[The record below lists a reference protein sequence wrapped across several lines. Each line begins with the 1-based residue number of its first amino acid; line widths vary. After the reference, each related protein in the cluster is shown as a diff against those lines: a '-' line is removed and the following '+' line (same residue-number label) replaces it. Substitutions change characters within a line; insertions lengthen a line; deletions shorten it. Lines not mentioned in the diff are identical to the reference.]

1 VASTGKASA
10 ADYLTSLGAGSI
22 IDRTELSEEGRRPLE
37 STVWAGAVDCVG
49 GVTLANVPKK
59 IDYGGSVAA
68 SGLTGGTGLP
78 ATVLPFILR
87 GVNLLGIDSVMVPIE
102 RRREVWGRLA
112 TDLKPS
118 NLDTI
123 GHDIGL
129 DELDDVL
136 AAILEG
142 RVTGRN
148 VVALG

>member
-1 VASTGKASA
+1 
-10 ADYLTSLGAGSI
+10 
-22 IDRTELSEEGRRPLE
+22 
-37 STVWAGAVDCVG
+37 
-49 GVTLANVPKK
+49 
-59 IDYGGSVAA
+59 
-68 SGLTGGTGLP
+68 
-78 ATVLPFILR
+78 
-87 GVNLLGIDSVMVPIE
+87 
-102 RRREVWGRLA
+102 VWGRLA